1 MSLSVS
7 SALACAMQLVVNLLE
22 IPLAISLLFL
32 VLRFCRFFGEQR
44 SPQSDGDI
52 YEIM

>member
-1 MSLSVS
+1 MGLSVS
-7 SALACAMQLVVNLLE
+7 SALARAMQLVVNLLE

-32 VLRFCRFFGEQR
+32 VFCRFFGEQR

-52 YEIM
+52 YEII